1 MGYFMNIT
9 TSPVCLP
16 NKYQFDILDDLK
28 IEIEVTHNPFALPL
42 QALFAMAARQN
53 PKRSFLFVSRI
64 LGKHL
69 PVDPSVSLLGG
80 ALLAY
85 LYNNLVNP
93 PDKELELAITG
104 AILNQ
109 QKAAGVYDAL
119 QQQPFVLA
127 KPTLFIGFAETAT
140 ALGHSMFNCFAK
152 DAYFI
157 QTTRDILD
165 CKPEIRFAEE
175 HSHAVVHY
183 CYGMD
188 RGSFAGDKTIV
199 LVDDELTTGKTAL
212 NIIREIQASF
222 PKKEYVVASLLDWR
236 SVEDK
241 QRFQQLEAE
250 LDIKIRTISL
260 LSGKITVTG
269 KLKEEET
276 PLISTNK
283 ENQNAD
289 SNWKQYDFPYLGNT
303 GRFGL
308 SCEDKEATENYII
321 QVAEYLRQG
330 RKGKRILCLGNGEFM
345 YYPMRIASHMGP
357 GVFFQSTTRSP
368 IKPSHN
374 EGYIIQ
380 SRLVYPSPDD
390 PAVSNYLYN
399 VPYGHYD
406 ELYMFLEREV
416 SQERITPLL
425 KALNTLGVPRCFI
438 VVCGSCT
445 KLEGSNDVNCVNG

>member
-1 MGYFMNIT
+1 MNIT
-9 TSPVCLP
+9 TLPAYLP
-16 NKYQFDILDDLK
+16 NTYKFDILDDLK
-28 IEIEVTHNPFALPL
+28 IEIEVTHNPFALSL

-53 PKRSFLFVSRI
+53 PKRSFLFVSKI

-93 PDKELELAITG
+93 SDIELEPTIAG
-104 AILNQ
+104 AIFDQ
-109 QKAAGVYDAL
+109 QKALGLYSAL
-119 QQQPFVLA
+119 QQQPFVLEQ
-127 KPTLFIGFAETAT
+127 PTLFIGFAETAT

-152 DAYFI
+152 GAHFI
-157 QTTRDILD
+157 QTTRDLD
-165 CKPEIRFAEE
+165 LDQKPQIRFAEE
-175 HSHAVVHY
+175 HSHAVAHY
-183 CYGMD
+183 CYGLE
-188 RGSFAGDKTIV
+188 RGSFVGDKTVV
-199 LVDDELTTGKTAL
+199 LVDDEITTGKTAL

-222 PKKEYVVASLLDWR
+222 PKQEYVVASLLDWR
-236 SVEDK
+236 SDEDK
-241 QRFQQLEAE
+241 QRFKQLEAE

-269 KLKEEET
+269 KLKEEKS
-276 PLISTNK
+276 PLINTNK
-283 ENQNAD
+283 EIQKAE
-289 SNWKQYDFPYLGNT
+289 SKWKQYDFPYLGNT

-308 SCEDKEATENYII
+308 SCEDKEELENYII

-330 RKGKRILCLGNGEFM
+330 RQGKRILCLGNGEFM
-345 YYPMRIASHMGP
+345 YHPMRIASHMGP

-368 IKPSHN
+368 IKPAQN

-399 VPYGHYD
+399 VPHGHYD

-416 SQERITPLL
+416 SKERITPLL

-438 VVCGSCT
+438 VVCGSST
-445 KLEGSNDVNCVNG
+445 LEGSNYVDCVNRGA